1 MKPVPNSGPMAE
13 RKANMALGKGLGA
26 LLGGYTPEENSV
38 NTISIYL
45 IDNNSGQP
53 RRDFDEGKLGELA
66 ASIREHGIVQPIIVK
81 KTGERYRIIAG
92 ERRFRAAKMA
102 GLNEVPAII
111 RDMNEQEM
119 GEIALIENLQRVDL
133 NPMEEAAAIKKLM
146 AEYDLTQEEI
156 ARKLGKSR
164 PAVAN
169 SVRLLALP
177 DEIQALIREGRLT
190 SGHARVISSLRD
202 EKMML
207 SLAREASE
215 KGFSVRETERMAAEM
230 LEEADKEKPVRK
242 KAEKLSGDMLD
253 AQRKLTERFGTKV
266 RFKGDED
273 RGKIVIEYFSKEE
286 LMNIFDMMM
295 EN

>member
-1 MKPVPNSGPMAE
+1 
-13 RKANMALGKGLGA
+13 MALGKGLGA

-146 AEYDLTQEEI
+146 TEYDLTQEEI

>member
-1 MKPVPNSGPMAE
+1 
-13 RKANMALGKGLGA
+13 MALGKGLGA
-26 LLGGYTPEENSV
+26 LLGGYTPVENSV

-45 IDNNSGQP
+45 IDNNSEQP
-53 RRDFDEGKLGELA
+53 RREFDERKLSELA

-146 AEYDLTQEEI
+146 VEYDLTQEEI
-156 ARKLGKSR
+156 AKKLGKSR

-177 DEIQALIREGRLT
+177 EEIQGLLREGKLS
-190 SGHARVISSLRD
+190 SGHARIISSLRD

-207 SLAREASE
+207 SLARAAAE
-215 KGFSVRETERMAAEM
+215 KGCSVRETERLAAAM
-230 LEEADKEKPVRK
+230 LEEADKERPVRK
-242 KAEKLSGDMLD
+242 KAQKLSSEMLD
-253 AQRKLTERFGTKV
+253 AQQRLTERFGTKV
-266 RFKGDED
+266 SFNGDED
-273 RGKIVIEYFSKEE
+273 KGKIVIEYFSKEE
-286 LMNIFDMMM
+286 LMNIYDMMM

>member
-1 MKPVPNSGPMAE
+1 
-13 RKANMALGKGLGA
+13 MALGKGLDA

-45 IDNNSGQP
+45 IDNNSEQP
-53 RRDFDEGKLGELA
+53 RREFDERKLSELA

-146 AEYDLTQEEI
+146 VEYDLTQEEI
-156 ARKLGKSR
+156 AKKLGKSR

-177 DEIQALIREGRLT
+177 DEIQGLLREGKLS
-190 SGHARVISSLRD
+190 SGHARIISSLRD

-207 SLAREASE
+207 SLAREAAE
-215 KGFSVRETERMAAEM
+215 KGCSVRETERLAAAM

-242 KAEKLSGDMLD
+242 KAQKLSSEMLD
-253 AQRKLTERFGTKV
+253 AQQRLTERFGTKV
-266 RFKGDED
+266 SFNGDED
-273 RGKIVIEYFSKEE
+273 KGKIVIEYFSKEE
-286 LMNIFDMMM
+286 LMNIYDMMM

>member
-1 MKPVPNSGPMAE
+1 
-13 RKANMALGKGLGA
+13 MALGKGLDA

-45 IDNNSGQP
+45 IDNNSEQP
-53 RRDFDEGKLGELA
+53 RREFDERKLSELA

-146 AEYDLTQEEI
+146 VEYDLTQEEI
-156 ARKLGKSR
+156 AKKLGKSR

-177 DEIQALIREGRLT
+177 EEIQGLLREGKLS
-190 SGHARVISSLRD
+190 SGHARIISSLRD

-207 SLAREASE
+207 SLAREAAE
-215 KGFSVRETERMAAEM
+215 KGCSVRETERLAAAM

-242 KAEKLSGDMLD
+242 KAQKLSSEMLD
-253 AQRKLTERFGTKV
+253 AQQRLTERFGTKV
-266 RFKGDED
+266 SFNGDED
-273 RGKIVIEYFSKEE
+273 KGKIVIEYFSKEE
-286 LMNIFDMMM
+286 LMNIYDMMM

>member
-1 MKPVPNSGPMAE
+1 
-13 RKANMALGKGLGA
+13 MALGKGLGA

-45 IDNNSGQP
+45 IDNNSEQP
-53 RRDFDEGKLGELA
+53 RREFDERKLSELA

-146 AEYDLTQEEI
+146 VEYDLTQEEI
-156 ARKLGKSR
+156 AKKLGKSR

-177 DEIQALIREGRLT
+177 DEIQGLLREGKLS
-190 SGHARVISSLRD
+190 SGHARIISSLRD

-207 SLAREASE
+207 SLAREAAE
-215 KGFSVRETERMAAEM
+215 KGCSVRETERLAAAM

-242 KAEKLSGDMLD
+242 KAQKLSSEMLD
-253 AQRKLTERFGTKV
+253 AQQSLTERFGTKAS
-266 RFKGDED
+266 FNGDED
-273 RGKIVIEYFSKEE
+273 KGKRVIEYFSKEE
-286 LMNIFDMMM
+286 LMNIYDMMM